1 MFTSLAQQHNT
12 MTPLGIKTQTLQA
25 QWLVHQ
31 TLSLSISYENQCYTK
46 MFTTSHT
53 KAFSLIVSINLWLI
67 QIKDTIATGTEKLV
81 HIGVDMGYFLPEN
94 DLSEQSNLESG
105 KLCTTIELVN

>member
-1 MFTSLAQQHNT
+1 
-12 MTPLGIKTQTLQA
+12 
-25 QWLVHQ
+25 
-31 TLSLSISYENQCYTK
+31 

-105 KLCTTIELVN
+105 KLCTTIVLVN

>member
-1 MFTSLAQQHNT
+1 
-12 MTPLGIKTQTLQA
+12 
-25 QWLVHQ
+25 
-31 TLSLSISYENQCYTK
+31 
-46 MFTTSHT
+46 MFTTSYT

-67 QIKDTIATGTEKLV
+67 QIKDTISTGTEKLV
-81 HIGVDMGYFLPEN
+81 CIGVDMGYFLPEN

>member
-1 MFTSLAQQHNT
+1 
-12 MTPLGIKTQTLQA
+12 
-25 QWLVHQ
+25 
-31 TLSLSISYENQCYTK
+31 
-46 MFTTSHT
+46 MFTTSRS

-67 QIKDTIATGTEKLV
+67 QIKDTISTGTEKLV
-81 HIGVDMGYFLPEN
+81 RIGVDMGYFLPEN

>member
-1 MFTSLAQQHNT
+1 
-12 MTPLGIKTQTLQA
+12 
-25 QWLVHQ
+25 
-31 TLSLSISYENQCYTK
+31 
-46 MFTTSHT
+46 MFTTSRT
-53 KAFSLIVSINLWLI
+53 KAFSLIVSINLWLM
-67 QIKDTIATGTEKLV
+67 QIKDTIATETEKLV

>member
-1 MFTSLAQQHNT
+1 
-12 MTPLGIKTQTLQA
+12 
-25 QWLVHQ
+25 
-31 TLSLSISYENQCYTK
+31 
-46 MFTTSHT
+46 MFTTSRT

-67 QIKDTIATGTEKLV
+67 QIKDTISTGTEKLV
-81 HIGVDMGYFLPEN
+81 RIGVDMGYFLPEN

>member
-1 MFTSLAQQHNT
+1 
-12 MTPLGIKTQTLQA
+12 
-25 QWLVHQ
+25 
-31 TLSLSISYENQCYTK
+31 
-46 MFTTSHT
+46 MFTTSYT

-67 QIKDTIATGTEKLV
+67 QIKDTISTGTEKLV
-81 HIGVDMGYFLPEN
+81 RIGVDMGYFLPEN

>member
-1 MFTSLAQQHNT
+1 M
-12 MTPLGIKTQTLQA
+12 
-25 QWLVHQ
+25 
-31 TLSLSISYENQCYTK
+31 
-46 MFTTSHT
+46 
-53 KAFSLIVSINLWLI
+53 

-94 DLSEQSNLESG
+94 DLSEQNNLESG

>member
-1 MFTSLAQQHNT
+1 
-12 MTPLGIKTQTLQA
+12 
-25 QWLVHQ
+25 
-31 TLSLSISYENQCYTK
+31 

-53 KAFSLIVSINLWLI
+53 IAFSLIVSINLWLI

>member
-1 MFTSLAQQHNT
+1 
-12 MTPLGIKTQTLQA
+12 
-25 QWLVHQ
+25 
-31 TLSLSISYENQCYTK
+31 

-67 QIKDTIATGTEKLV
+67 QIKDTISTGTEKLV
-81 HIGVDMGYFLPEN
+81 RIGVDMGYFLPEN

>member
-1 MFTSLAQQHNT
+1 
-12 MTPLGIKTQTLQA
+12 
-25 QWLVHQ
+25 
-31 TLSLSISYENQCYTK
+31 

-81 HIGVDMGYFLPEN
+81 RIGVDMGYFLPEN

-105 KLCTTIELVN
+105 KLCTTIVLVN

>member
-1 MFTSLAQQHNT
+1 MKITDTQKCLQH
-12 MTPLGIKTQTLQA
+12 L
-25 QWLVHQ
+25 
-31 TLSLSISYENQCYTK
+31 
-46 MFTTSHT
+46 

-67 QIKDTIATGTEKLV
+67 QIKDTISTGTEKLV
-81 HIGVDMGYFLPEN
+81 RIGVDMGYFLPEN

>member
-1 MFTSLAQQHNT
+1 
-12 MTPLGIKTQTLQA
+12 
-25 QWLVHQ
+25 
-31 TLSLSISYENQCYTK
+31 
-46 MFTTSHT
+46 MFTTSRT

-67 QIKDTIATGTEKLV
+67 QIKDTISTGTEKLV
-81 HIGVDMGYFLPEN
+81 RIGVDMGYFLPKN

>member
-1 MFTSLAQQHNT
+1 M
-12 MTPLGIKTQTLQA
+12 KTTD
-25 QWLVHQ
+25 
-31 TLSLSISYENQCYTK
+31 TK
-46 MFTTSHT
+46 MFTTSYT

-67 QIKDTIATGTEKLV
+67 QIKDTISTGTEKLV
-81 HIGVDMGYFLPEN
+81 RIGVDMGYFLPEN